1 MELFAPLGELD
12 GDVWLSEATMVSSG
26 VEQAVFP
33 HPIDGECAEL
43 LVCRVRLCLALDEN
57 VQEAGPELSRK
68 ILWG

>member
-43 LVCRVRLCLALDEN
+43 LVCRKQGWSQPEN
-57 VQEAGPELSRK
+57 SVGLELLNS
-68 ILWG
+68 WVPY